1 MSAAAATAEPIDGCS
16 IGSLVEQPSTTV
28 TDRKMTETSADRD
41 ANGDPPPAAVT
52 FVTTEHFTLQG
63 ARAATIAESTGRATM
78 FLGAVSGGFVALGLI
93 ATASRVGAA
102 FYAFGLILLPTLA
115 FLGLVT
121 FHRVFQSGRE
131 DAIYAHRI
139 ARLRGYYFDA
149 APEVTPYLLSVPS
162 EQRLEIQGLST
173 SAPQKFLTI
182 AGTVAV
188 ITSILAGAAAGLLG
202 AVLSGHSAAVAF
214 SSGAVIAAVTMFLM
228 IRYIGAQM
236 ARPLFPDLASAEFGS
251 TAVERRLLP

>member
-16 IGSLVEQPSTTV
+16 VGSPVEQPSNTV
-28 TDRKMTETSADRD
+28 TNCQTTETSADRG
-41 ANGDPPPAAVT
+41 ANGDPRPAAVT

-78 FLGAVSGGFVALGLI
+78 FLGAVSGGLVALGLI
-93 ATASRVGAA
+93 ATATRVGTA
-102 FYAFGLILLPTLA
+102 FYAFGLILVPTLV

-131 DAIYAHRI
+131 DAIYARRI

-188 ITSILAGAAAGLLG
+188 ITSVLAGAAAGLLG

-214 SSGAVIAAVTMFLM
+214 SSGAVIAAVTIFLM

-236 ARPLFPDLASAEFGS
+236 ARPLFPDSASADPGS